1 MRLKVLKELSNDQ
14 IEKYY
19 MRYPKWGGTF
29 SRDDLPNKIANKFYI
44 VNLDSEKGKGT
55 HWVMVSNLNPSIC
68 TYFDS
73 FGVSPPPEI
82 LHFMKTS
89 GKECVYNTE
98 DLQAYS
104 SDACGWYCMYVAD
117 QLLKGRP
124 LQFILDEDF
133 TLDPEKNEHLLQV
146 YMKHGIRGRGV
157 LSKLHNLLPNFIK
170 NRIHIKPKETE
181 TNRFK
186 KFIDAEGN
194 KEIKSIKVGEQ
205 PVVKPV
211 QQLLNALS
219 FGQYNKKKKQLG
231 YKDVHHRYLV
241 VTLADGKTYKIEKN
255 HVVEAKPTKASDG
268 QYHIPVN
275 KQTTNLKHLIDNAKK
290 DDPQFWKYD
299 AKTNNCQHWVDKV
312 VKKNHLT
319 PSNHTVKKTIEPQN
333 SKELMSVIPKPLQ
346 GLPKL
351 ATDLAGTADAVIH
364 GGKVKGKKGSGFF
377 DDVKTLNKLK

>member
-1 MRLKVLKELSNDQ
+1 MRLKVLKELSNEQ

-19 MRYPKWGGTF
+19 MRYPKFGGTF
-29 SRDDLPNKIANKFYI
+29 SRTDLPNKILNKFYI
-44 VNLDSEKGKGT
+44 VNMDKATGKGT
-55 HWVMVSNLNPSIC
+55 HWVLVSNLNPSIC
-68 TYFDS
+68 IYFDS

-133 TLDPEKNEHLLQV
+133 TPDPEKNEHLLQI

-157 LSKLHNLLPNFIK
+157 LSRLHGLLPNFIK
-170 NRIHIKPKETE
+170 NRIHVKPKETE

-186 KFIDAEGN
+186 KFVDQEGN
-194 KEIKSIKVGEQ
+194 KEIKSIQVGEQ

-211 QQLLNALS
+211 QQLLNTLS
-219 FGQYNKKKKQLG
+219 LGQYNKKKKQLG

-255 HVVEAKPTKASDG
+255 HVVEAKPAKASDG
-268 QYHIPVN
+268 QHNIPLKDQKLN
-275 KQTTNLKHLIDNAKK
+275 IRNLLDNAKTENPK
-290 DDPQFWKYD
+290 LYSYD
-299 AKTNNCQHWVDKV
+299 AEKNNCQHFVNTI
-312 VKKNHLT
+312 VKKSNLT
-319 PSNHTVKKTIEPQN
+319 PTDHKVQKAIEPQN
-333 SKELMSVIPKPLQ
+333 SKELMSVIPRPLR

-351 ATDLAGTADAVIH
+351 ATDLAGTADAIIH
-364 GGKVKGKKGSGFF
+364 GGKVNRKKGSGFF
-377 DDVKTLNKLK
+377 DDAKTLNKLK